1 LIDILYLVLIPS
13 FEFDVIRRYRIL
25 SSKTLVAQRHQS
37 FRHQQWKL
45 GLLQD
50 SRRNHR
56 HCGGSKMRS
65 IALAITTVAV
75 LVFADLPLQAQT
87 WQMPPDN
94 QRCPSKW
101 GAGDQRGAGNM
112 MKPETVLRA
121 AKLIKTGEMFEL
133 GAVLSPDPKEA
144 FINANRVFNIYTKP
158 ALPVANTRTAN
169 EELVV
174 TELGQIGTQ
183 FDAFAHQ
190 MWGDSFYNCFKL
202 GEIGTRSGFKK
213 LGVENVGSLFTRG
226 VLIDVAGLKGADML
240 PTSYIITPEDLQQAL
255 AKANQKLEPGDTV
268 VIRTGWSKLMG
279 KENQR
284 YGSASPGL
292 GVAAAQWLVGQQPMM
307 IAADNCCVEVRPS
320 EPGYSLPVHAMML
333 IQYGVY
339 LIENL
344 ELEALAAARAY
355 EFAFVVQPLK
365 IKGATGS
372 AVAPIAIR

>member
-1 LIDILYLVLIPS
+1 
-13 FEFDVIRRYRIL
+13 
-25 SSKTLVAQRHQS
+25 
-37 FRHQQWKL
+37 
-45 GLLQD
+45 
-50 SRRNHR
+50 
-56 HCGGSKMRS
+56 MRS
-65 IALAITTVAV
+65 IALAIITAAA
-75 LVFADLPLQAQT
+75 LAFGGAPLRAQS
-87 WQMPPDN
+87 WRMPPESE
-94 QRCPSKW
+94 RCPSKW
-101 GAGDQRGAGNM
+101 GAGDQRGSGNL

-121 AKLIKTGEMFEL
+121 ARLIKTGEVFEL

-158 ALPVANTRTAN
+158 ALPVPNGRQAN

-213 LGVENVGSLFTRG
+213 LGVENVGGLMTRG
-226 VLIDVAGLKGADML
+226 VLIDIAGLKGVDLL
-240 PTSYIITPEDLQQAL
+240 PNSYIITPQDIEQAL
-255 AKANQKLEPGDTV
+255 AKASVKIERGDAV

-284 YGSASPGL
+284 YGSTPPGI
-292 GVAAAQWLVGQQPMM
+292 GVVAAEWLAAREPML

-320 EPGYSLPVHAMML
+320 EPGTSLPVHAMML
-333 IQYGVY
+333 IQHGIY

-344 ELEALAAARAY
+344 ELDALAAARVY
-355 EFAFVVQPLK
+355 EFAFIVQPLK
-365 IKGATGS
+365 LKGATGS
-372 AVAPIAIR
+372 AVAPIAVR

>member
-1 LIDILYLVLIPS
+1 MRLNFLVLTI
-13 FEFDVIRRYRIL
+13 VA
-25 SSKTLVAQRHQS
+25 LV
-37 FRHQQWKL
+37 
-45 GLLQD
+45 LLA
-50 SRRNHR
+50 
-56 HCGGSKMRS
+56 G
-65 IALAITTVAV
+65 APV
-75 LVFADLPLQAQT
+75 LAQT
-87 WQMPPDN
+87 WQMPPDT

-101 GAGDQRGAGNM
+101 GSGDQRGAGNM
-112 MKPETVLRA
+112 MKPERVLRA

-213 LGVENVGSLFTRG
+213 LGVENVGGLFTRG

-268 VIRTGWSKLMG
+268 VIRTGWSKLIG

-284 YGSASPGL
+284 YGSVSPGL

>member
-1 LIDILYLVLIPS
+1 MRVL
-13 FEFDVIRRYRIL
+13 
-25 SSKTLVAQRHQS
+25 
-37 FRHQQWKL
+37 
-45 GLLQD
+45 
-50 SRRNHR
+50 
-56 HCGGSKMRS
+56 
-65 IALAITTVAV
+65 ALAITSAAMLASGSVR
-75 LVFADLPLQAQT
+75 LGAQT

-121 AKLIKTGEMFEL
+121 TKLIKTGELFEL
-133 GAVLSPDPKEA
+133 AAVLSPDPKEA
-144 FINANRVFNIYTKP
+144 FINGGRVFNIYTKP
-158 ALPVANTRTAN
+158 SLPTPNARQEN

-202 GEIGTRSGFKK
+202 GDIGTRSGFKK
-213 LGVENVGSLFTRG
+213 LGVENVGSLITRG
-226 VLIDVAGLKGADML
+226 VLIDVAGLKGVDML
-240 PTSYIITPEDLQQAL
+240 PTSYIITPDDLQQAL
-255 AKANQKLEPGDTV
+255 VKANQKLLPGDAV

-284 YGSASPGL
+284 YGSVNPGI
-292 GVAAAQWLVGQQPMM
+292 GIAAAEWLVGQDPMM
-307 IAADNCCVEVRPS
+307 IASDNCCVEVRPS

-333 IQYGVY
+333 IQHGIY

-344 ELEALAAARAY
+344 ELEALAAAGAY
-355 EFAFVVQPLK
+355 EFAFIVQPLK
-365 IKGATGS
+365 IKGGTGS
-372 AVAPIAIR
+372 AVAPVAIR

>member
-1 LIDILYLVLIPS
+1 MHL
-13 FEFDVIRRYRIL
+13 F
-25 SSKTLVAQRHQS
+25 
-37 FRHQQWKL
+37 
-45 GLLQD
+45 
-50 SRRNHR
+50 
-56 HCGGSKMRS
+56 
-65 IALAITTVAV
+65 ALALTTAA
-75 LVFADLPLQAQT
+75 LVVFGRVPLQAQT

-101 GAGDQRGAGNM
+101 GAADQRGSGNM
-112 MKPETVLRA
+112 MKPDTVLRA
-121 AKLIKTGEMFEL
+121 AKLIKTGEVFEL
-133 GAVLSPDPKEA
+133 AAILSSDPKEA
-144 FINANRVFNIYTKP
+144 FINANRVFNIYTKS
-158 ALPVANTRTAN
+158 ALPIPNARQEN

-213 LGVENVGSLFTRG
+213 LGVENVGSMMTRG
-226 VLIDVAGLKGADML
+226 VLIDVAGLKGVDML
-240 PTSYIITPEDLQQAL
+240 PTSYIITPDDLQQAL
-255 AKANQKLEPGDTV
+255 AKANQKIERGDA
-268 VIRTGWSKLMG
+268 VIVRTGWSKLMG

-284 YGSASPGL
+284 YGSVSPGI
-292 GVAAAQWLVGQQPMM
+292 GIAAAQWLVGQEPML

-320 EPGYSLPVHAMML
+320 EPGYSLPVHAVML
-333 IQYGVY
+333 IQHGIY

-344 ELEALAAARAY
+344 ELETLAAARAY
-355 EFAFVVQPLK
+355 EFAFIVQPLK